1 MKCAFERNREFDAV
15 PKMVRSENE
24 DLRGNCSI
32 KFDFSKTLCKMVSA
46 HPLMIYLLKVIGSV
60 HVNGSQKIS
69 VYK

>member
-24 DLRGNCSI
+24 DLRGFFSI

-46 HPLMIYLLKVIGSV
+46 HPLLIYLLKVIGSV

>member
-1 MKCAFERNREFDAV
+1 MKCVFERNRAFDAV
-15 PKMVRSENE
+15 PKMERSEND
-24 DLRGNCSI
+24 DLRANFSI

-46 HPLMIYLLKVIGSV
+46 HPLMIYLKAIGSV